1 MKLSV
6 TEIRDW
12 IAFASGPIGILVA
25 RHWRQQDKDQQP
37 GGRHHVLELSD
48 TVTATDAV
56 VLKLSPAHGTSSSSM
71 ALTTGNDAGTQAVL
85 DQMAEAFPYE
95 FPAN

>member
-12 IAFASGPIGILVA
+12 IAFASGPIGIFLA
-25 RHWRQQDKDQQP
+25 WHWRQQDKDPQP

-48 TVTATDAV
+48 TVTASDG
-56 VLKLSPAHGTSSSSM
+56 VLLNLSPAHGTSSTSLQ
-71 ALTTGNDAGTQAVL
+71 LTTGSPTK
-85 DQMAEAFPYE
+85 F
-95 FPAN
+95 